1 MTDDDSDSSDSY
13 LGTSEDVTNS
23 LDVNKQL

>member
-13 LGTSEDVTNS
+13 LGISEDVTIS